1 MLKRVISQEVRL
13 LAKEAGKP
21 INNYPVPLGKWN
33 RNQLSK

>member
-1 MLKRVISQEVRL
+1 MLKRVISQVVRL

-21 INNYPVPLGKWN
+21 INNCPVPLGKWS